1 MNQINSH
8 LTPYRKLLL
17 TIKKPLNNYWFLGIF
32 IFSIFASISLLE
44 PLNPVK
50 DERFM
55 IYEINQ
61 FSKLGFW
68 GHINHMKNYQGPLYY
83 YFMGLMV
90 SFFKINL
97 LGLRIIN
104 CIFSTILIIVV
115 LKIFE
120 LKEIN
125 KFNVFLVLLNPYFLL
140 LTAPLIYNDNLP
152 LMCLFIGILYYLQE
166 KHFIAI
172 CCFSFACLM
181 RQNLIFA
188 PVAILF
194 IEILSSLKNIK
205 WHQVIYITPIIV
217 LLSLFYIWGGR
228 FSSPGLYKNFAF
240 LASINGFNF
249 DVHEIMKAINYQL
262 ILLSIFALPLTIYN
276 INRGRKLLV
285 LFSISLIILLVFP
298 PTHINFKFHQYL
310 SFYDYGGLLDQC
322 ISSCLYFTIPIS
334 AIIISLF
341 LNQFNT
347 TKINNKSKFQ
357 LIIIVFILLNL
368 VFYSITPFW
377 DKYYVMM
384 GVFVPLLLK
393 ENNNLVEIQTS
404 N

>member
-1 MNQINSH
+1 MNHINSH
-8 LTPYRKLLL
+8 LTPYSKLLL
-17 TIKKPLNNYWFLGIF
+17 FIKNLLNNYWFLGTI
-32 IFSIFASISLLE
+32 IFSIFAFISLLE
-44 PLNPVK
+44 PNNPVK

-68 GHINHMKNYQGPLYY
+68 RHINHMKNYQGPLFYY
-83 YFMGLMV
+83 IMGLLV
-90 SFFKINL
+90 YFFKFNL

-104 CIFSTILIIVV
+104 CGFSAILIIVI

-120 LKEIN
+120 LKKAS

-152 LMCLFIGILYYLQE
+152 LLCLFTGVLSYLKE

-194 IEILSSLKNIK
+194 VEIISSFKKLK
-205 WHQVIYITPIIV
+205 WHQIIYITPMLV
-217 LLSLFYIWGGR
+217 LFTLFYIWGGR
-228 FSSPGLYKNFAF
+228 LSSPGLYKNFGF

-249 DVHEIMKAINYQL
+249 DGFEIIKAVLYQL
-262 ILLSIFALPLTIYN
+262 ILLSIFALPQTLFN
-276 INRGRKLLV
+276 INWGRKLL
-285 LFSISLIILLVFP
+285 LIFTISLIILVLFT

-310 SFYDYGGLLDQC
+310 PMYNYGGYLDQYL
-322 ISSCLYFTIPIS
+322 SKWLYLTIPMS
-334 AIIISLF
+334 AMLITLF
-341 LNQFNT
+341 LNQFDVS
-347 TKINNKSKFQ
+347 KIKNISKFQ
-357 LIIIVFILLNL
+357 FIIIVFIALNL

-384 GVFVPLLLK
+384 GVFIPLLLK
-393 ENNNLVEIQTS
+393 ENYNSLELEKI
-404 N
+404 